1 MHDEP
6 LPAGCVQLE
15 ERENSHFGQN
25 ISDSSGSL
33 FNDQINNRVIRN
45 ILQVIRV
52 SRTYPNILFSLIT
65 SYYKSISYDD

>member
-6 LPAGCVQLE
+6 LPAGRARLE
-15 ERENSHFGQN
+15 ERENSRFGQN

-52 SRTYPNILFSLIT
+52 SCHKIVLPGIT
-65 SYYKSISYDD
+65 GIQNQSD